1 MLNTCTKACKPRES
15 LKLFLRA
22 FGGRAWI
29 GTSGSARYDHGM
41 QSKLCARSKRFAM
54 KREQRRA
61 SGEGVVYVAGFNSG
75 FFAKPGVVWP

>member
-1 MLNTCTKACKPRES
+1 
-15 LKLFLRA
+15 
-22 FGGRAWI
+22 
-29 GTSGSARYDHGM
+29 
-41 QSKLCARSKRFAM
+41 M